1 MTAMCSAIS
10 FLALP
15 SRGPA
20 KEVRAN
26 KTKLKQNQT
35 RMRGIGA
42 TRGPRLTS
50 DPSQRDNKGMA
61 RRDSGKKAA
70 KGGKLPRV
78 KRVKRA
84 PQAGSATGE
93 DWPLK
98 RQVLFKPE
106 RLKYVRK
113 QIETTGCVFCEAVSH
128 GRSRESLVLYA
139 DDVKMVIMNKFPYN
153 TGHLLVLPR
162 RHEGDLTSLSKT
174 EVDEIFEMVQTV
186 TGFLKETYKPAG
198 FNIGINLGS
207 GAGAG
212 IPEHLHVHVIPRWNG
227 DTNFFPLIA
236 QTKVVVE
243 TLEQT
248 YDRLIPYFDSL
259 R

>member
-1 MTAMCSAIS
+1 
-10 FLALP
+10 
-15 SRGPA
+15 
-20 KEVRAN
+20 
-26 KTKLKQNQT
+26 
-35 RMRGIGA
+35 
-42 TRGPRLTS
+42 
-50 DPSQRDNKGMA
+50 MA

-70 KGGKLPRV
+70 KGGKKIPRV
-78 KRVKRA
+78 KRRSPKSGDG
-84 PQAGSATGE
+84 AGDSSLRNE
-93 DWPLK
+93 WPSK

-113 QIETTGCVFCEAVSH
+113 QIVTTGCVFCEAASKGV
-128 GRSRESLVLYA
+128 SRESLVLFA
-139 DDVKMVIMNKFPYN
+139 DETKMVIMNKFPYN

-162 RHEGDLTSLSKT
+162 RHEGEIEVLTKG
-174 EVDEIFEMVQTV
+174 EVAEIFQMVQTA
-186 TGFLKETYKPAG
+186 TGFLKQAYKPAG
-198 FNIGINLGS
+198 FNVGINLGAA
-207 GAGAG
+207 AGAG
-212 IPEHLHVHVIPRWNG
+212 IPEHLHVHIIPRWSG